1 MDNMKTHGK
10 NGADDTATPA
20 DQRGDIPQAS
30 GSEGATRRRLL
41 KGGLIGAPVILT
53 QYGRPAW
60 AGGCSES
67 AMASENMSD
76 VVDCEGEGCSK
87 GFWKKNTHLW
97 HPQYGP
103 DKEFSE
109 IFLIT
114 AFYAK
119 NSHMGATL
127 EEVIRGDCTPVVPAN
142 CDGNCDRQLRG
153 LGRQAV
159 AALQNAACDV
169 KYDLDVLTVIG
180 KFVQA
185 YQSPSADAIQHVKNE
200 LYYYNNQYCPLDS
213 HGYYDS

>member
-1 MDNMKTHGK
+1 MDKMKTHGK
-10 NGADDTATPA
+10 NGADEAATPA
-20 DQRGDIPQAS
+20 DQAGDTPQAS
-30 GSEGATRRRLL
+30 ETGGATRRRLL

-76 VVDCEGEGCSK
+76 IVDCEGEGCSK
-87 GFWKKNTHLW
+87 GFWKKHTHLW

-114 AFYAK
+114 AYHAK
-119 NSHMGATL
+119 NSQVGATL
-127 EEVIRGDCTPVVPAN
+127 EEVIRGDCEAVVPAN
-142 CDGNCDRQLRG
+142 CDGDCDRQLRR

-159 AALQNAACDV
+159 AALQNAACEV
-169 KYDLDVLTVIG
+169 KFDLDVLTVIS

-185 YQSPSADAIQHVKNE
+185 YQSNSADVIEECKNE
-200 LYYYNNQYCPLDS
+200 FDYYNNQYCPLDS
-213 HGYYDS
+213 HGNYYS

>member
-1 MDNMKTHGK
+1 MDNVKTHGK
-10 NGADDTATPA
+10 HGADETAVPA
-20 DQRGDIPQAS
+20 DRSGEIPPAS
-30 GSEGATRRRLL
+30 GSDGATRRRLL

-76 VVDCEGEGCSK
+76 VVQCEGEGCSEQ
-87 GFWKKNTHLW
+87 FWKQNTHLW

-103 DKEFSE
+103 STEFSE

-114 AFYAK
+114 AYYAQ
-119 NSHMGATL
+119 NTFVGATL
-127 EEVIRGDCTPVVPAN
+127 EEVIRGECDPVVPAG
-142 CDGNCDRQLRG
+142 CEGNCEPELLH
-153 LGRQAV
+153 LGKQAV

-169 KYDLDVLTVIG
+169 KYDLDVLTVIA

-185 YQSPSADAIQHVKNE
+185 YQSNKASDIQIVKEE
-200 LYYYNNQYCPLDS
+200 LYYLNNQICPLDGS
-213 HGYYDS
+213 SSTV